1 MTDSSEEDG
10 RTLTPDLL
18 PVGIRV
24 SKFEAEPGFVS
35 GEVKQERERTFY
47 HCDLPSWRLKIGS
60 RRYEFLSDFFRF
72 PSVPKKLVC
81 GILLVSLS

>member
-35 GEVKQERERTFY
+35 GEGQAGTRKNLLSLRSAIVEIE
-47 HCDLPSWRLKIGS
+47 DRL
-60 RRYEFLSDFFRF
+60 
-72 PSVPKKLVC
+72 
-81 GILLVSLS
+81 